1 MARSLKKGIF
11 IDKNL
16 LKSVMKARSEGNVGK
31 KVVIKT
37 KSRSSVVIPD
47 MVGYFM
53 AIHNGRAYVS
63 VLIIPEMVGM
73 KLGEFAPTRTFRQH
87 SGDRKS

>member
-16 LKSVMKARSEGNVGK
+16 LKKVLAARAEGNVGK

-37 KSRSSVVIPD
+37 RARSSVIIPD
-47 MVGYFM
+47 MVGYFL
-53 AIHNGRAYVS
+53 AIHNGRMYMT
-63 VLIIPEMVGM
+63 VLISAEMVGH
-73 KLGEFAPTRTFRQH
+73 KVGEFALTRTFRQH
-87 SGDRKS
+87 SGDRKK